1 MFSSVLIAN
10 RGEIA
15 VRIARTAKRLGMRVI
30 AVYSEADAA
39 ALHVRVAD
47 EAYLI
52 GPPPARE
59 SYLMV
64 DTIIEAA
71 ALAHVDCIHPG
82 YGFLSE
88 NPRFAEACADAGIVF
103 IGPPPAAIRA
113 MGLKDQAKAL
123 MEKAGV
129 PVVPGY
135 HGELQD
141 PKFLKEKA
149 YQIGYPVLIKA
160 VAGGGGKG
168 MRRVDKHAE
177 FDVAL
182 EGATREAQSAFGDA
196 RVLIEKY
203 VTAPRHIEMQVFAD
217 SHGNV
222 IHLNERD
229 CSLQRRHQ
237 KVIEEAP
244 APGMTAEVRVAMGRA
259 ATEAARA
266 VGYQGAGTVEFIA
279 DGARGLRPDGFWFM
293 EMNTR
298 LQVEHPVTEAITG
311 LDLVELQF
319 RAAAGEKLPLA
330 QGDVR
335 IDGHAA
341 EARLYAEDPAR
352 GFLPS
357 TGKLTVLELP
367 AGEGIRVDAGVEA
380 GSVVSPYY
388 DPMIAKVIAVGQDR
402 TQALTRLATALGE
415 TVIVG
420 PHANAAF
427 LKALVSHPEFRA
439 AHFDTGFIDRHLAE
453 LVRIDPA
460 AEAAAIGAGV
470 AALLEPTKTGG
481 EASWRDPW
489 TTADGF
495 SLGPP
500 RQLDLDIMVDGHQR
514 RASVAWHHG
523 PHVTIDDVPAAR
535 EGVRIVPVAGGVV
548 VVGYGVQRHVALKS
562 YDAVDIDHLDG
573 DGVVKAPMHG
583 KVLAIF
589 VAPGA
594 SVTKGERV
602 AVVEAMKMEH
612 ALLAPHD
619 GTVSEIS
626 AEVGAQVAE
635 NAKIMMIEAAQQEG

>member
-1 MFSSVLIAN
+1 MFGSVLIAN

-30 AVYSEADAA
+30 AVYSEADAG

-52 GPPPARE
+52 GPPPARD
-59 SYLMV
+59 SYLV
-64 DTIIEAA
+64 IDKIIEAA
-71 ALAHVDCIHPG
+71 ALSNADCIHPG

-88 NPRFAEACADAGIVF
+88 NPRFAEPCVDVGIVF
-103 IGPPPAAIRA
+103 VGPPPSAIRA

-135 HGELQD
+135 HGELQE

-177 FDVAL
+177 FDAAL
-182 EGATREAQSAFGDA
+182 EGAAREAQSAFGDA

-244 APGMTAEVRVAMGRA
+244 APGMTPEVRAAMGRA

-319 RAAAGEKLPLA
+319 RVAAGEKLPLA
-330 QGDVR
+330 QADVP
-335 IDGHAA
+335 INGHAA
-341 EARLYAEDPAR
+341 EARLYAEDPER
-352 GFLPS
+352 NFLPS
-357 TGKLTVLELP
+357 TGKLAALEFP
-367 AGEGIRVDAGVEA
+367 KGESLRIDTGVEN

-388 DPMIAKVIAVGQDR
+388 DPMIAKVIAHGRDR
-402 TQALTRLATALGE
+402 SDALSRLATALGK
-415 TVIVG
+415 TVVVG
-420 PHANAAF
+420 PRNNAAF
-427 LKALVSHPEFRA
+427 LARLGSHPEFCA
-439 AHFDTGFIDRHLAE
+439 GNFDTGFIDRHLADLTHVE
-453 LVRIDPA
+453 PKVEA
-460 AEAAAIGAGV
+460 SVVAAAV
-470 AALLEPTKTGG
+470 EALLAPNAGKETKIL
-481 EASWRDPW
+481 WRDPW
-489 TTADGF
+489 STADGF
-495 SLGPP
+495 ALGPP
-500 RQLDLDIMVDGHQR
+500 RQLDLDIMVEAHPR
-514 RASVAWHHG
+514 TASVMWRDG
-523 PHVTIDDVPAAR
+523 PHVTVGGVPAAR
-535 EGVRIVPVAGGVV
+535 GVRILPVSGGVV
-548 VVGYGVQRHVALKS
+548 AIGQGVQRHVALKS
-562 YDAVDIDHLDG
+562 YDTVDVDHLDG
-573 DGVVKAPMHG
+573 DGTVKAPMHG

-589 VAPGA
+589 VAAGA
-594 SVTKGERV
+594 NVTKGERV
-602 AVVEAMKMEH
+602 AIVEAMKMEH
-612 ALLAPHD
+612 ALLAPAD
-619 GTVSEIS
+619 GVVSEIS
-626 AEVGAQVAE
+626 AQVDAQIAEGA
-635 NAKIMMIEAAQQEG
+635 NIMSIEPRGE